1 MGKDQEAVPEK
12 CMHSRSIWN
21 WSGFESLF
29 RMRSSRRA
37 FRTNQVKGVIDRMNY
52 LIRKHLSAGRR
63 VQFGEFGNF
72 RYGVGSIKR
81 RRTKISVRDDQDS
94 AYRVQPGSLLRKQNR
109 MQLNDILRLSDY
121 RFIGVGRDDG
131 KDAGEHC
138 AIFYRSDRFKVLD
151 QGDFWLSEHPEKP
164 GRGWDGTCCN
174 RICTWGKF
182 EDLKNHKQFY
192 FFNVHYEYE
201 GDVARRESSNLMISR
216 IKSIAGNQPVFLTG
230 DFNAFPTEEPIRI
243 LNDSGFLNDSY
254 KITKEAPFGPV
265 CTYHGYDSTIKTEE
279 RLDYIWVT
287 DSIQIDK
294 YGVLTNTLYGH
305 TPSDHFPVMV
315 VAEF

>member
-1 MGKDQEAVPEK
+1 MKKLIIFVPLLFLAMAYGKAEDKEVLKIATF
-12 CMHSRSIWN
+12 N
-21 WSGFESLF
+21 L
-29 RMRSSRRA
+29 RMDTPSDGENAWFHRKDMV
-37 FRTNQVKGVIDRMNY
+37 ND
-52 LIRKHLSAGRR
+52 LIRFYGFDL
-63 VQFGEFGNF
+63 FGTQEGF
-72 RYGVGSIKR
+72 
-81 RRTKISVRDDQDS
+81 TH
-94 AYRVQPGSLLRKQNR
+94 
-109 MQLNDILRLSDY
+109 QLNDILRLSDY

>member
-1 MGKDQEAVPEK
+1 MKKLIIFVSLLFLAMAYGKAEDKEVLKIATF
-12 CMHSRSIWN
+12 N
-21 WSGFESLF
+21 L
-29 RMRSSRRA
+29 RMDTPSDGENAWFHRKDMV
-37 FRTNQVKGVIDRMNY
+37 ND
-52 LIRKHLSAGRR
+52 LIRFYGFDL
-63 VQFGEFGNF
+63 FGTQEGF
-72 RYGVGSIKR
+72 
-81 RRTKISVRDDQDS
+81 TH
-94 AYRVQPGSLLRKQNR
+94 
-109 MQLNDILRLSDY
+109 QLNDILRLSDY

-216 IKSIAGNQPVFLTG
+216 VKSIAGNQPVFLTG

>member
-1 MGKDQEAVPEK
+1 MKKLIIFVSLLFLAMAYGKAEDKEVLKIATF
-12 CMHSRSIWN
+12 N
-21 WSGFESLF
+21 L
-29 RMRSSRRA
+29 RMDTPSDGENAWFHRKDMV
-37 FRTNQVKGVIDRMNY
+37 ND
-52 LIRKHLSAGRR
+52 LIRFYGFDL
-63 VQFGEFGNF
+63 FGTQEGF
-72 RYGVGSIKR
+72 
-81 RRTKISVRDDQDS
+81 TH
-94 AYRVQPGSLLRKQNR
+94 
-109 MQLNDILRLSDY
+109 QLNDILRLSDY

-305 TPSDHFPVMV
+305 TPSDHFPVIV

>member
-1 MGKDQEAVPEK
+1 MKKLIIFVSLLFLAMAYGKAEDKEVLKIATF
-12 CMHSRSIWN
+12 N
-21 WSGFESLF
+21 L
-29 RMRSSRRA
+29 RMDTPSDGENAWFHRKDMV
-37 FRTNQVKGVIDRMNY
+37 ND
-52 LIRKHLSAGRR
+52 LIRFYGFDL
-63 VQFGEFGNF
+63 FGTQEGF
-72 RYGVGSIKR
+72 
-81 RRTKISVRDDQDS
+81 TH
-94 AYRVQPGSLLRKQNR
+94 
-109 MQLNDILRLSDY
+109 QLNDILRLSDY

-164 GRGWDGTCCN
+164 GRGWDSTCCN

-265 CTYHGYDSTIKTEE
+265 CTYHGYDSTVKTEE

>member
-1 MGKDQEAVPEK
+1 MKKLIIFVSLLFLAMAYGKAEDKEVLKIATF
-12 CMHSRSIWN
+12 N
-21 WSGFESLF
+21 L
-29 RMRSSRRA
+29 RMDTPSDGENAWFHR
-37 FRTNQVKGVIDRMNY
+37 KDRVND
-52 LIRKHLSAGRR
+52 LIRFYVFDL
-63 VQFGEFGNF
+63 FGTQEGF
-72 RYGVGSIKR
+72 
-81 RRTKISVRDDQDS
+81 TH
-94 AYRVQPGSLLRKQNR
+94 
-109 MQLNDILRLSDY
+109 QLNDILRLSDY

>member
-1 MGKDQEAVPEK
+1 MKKLIIFVSLLFLAMAYGKATTKEVLKIATF
-12 CMHSRSIWN
+12 N
-21 WSGFESLF
+21 L
-29 RMRSSRRA
+29 RMDTPSDGENAWFHRKDMV
-37 FRTNQVKGVIDRMNY
+37 ND
-52 LIRKHLSAGRR
+52 LIRFYGFDL
-63 VQFGEFGNF
+63 FGTQEGF
-72 RYGVGSIKR
+72 
-81 RRTKISVRDDQDS
+81 TH
-94 AYRVQPGSLLRKQNR
+94 
-109 MQLNDILRLSDY
+109 QLNDILRLSDY

>member
-1 MGKDQEAVPEK
+1 MKKLIIFVSLLFLAMAYGKAEDKEVLKIATF
-12 CMHSRSIWN
+12 N
-21 WSGFESLF
+21 L
-29 RMRSSRRA
+29 RMDTPSDGENAWFHRKDMV
-37 FRTNQVKGVIDRMNY
+37 ND
-52 LIRKHLSAGRR
+52 LIRFYGFDL
-63 VQFGEFGNF
+63 FGTQEGF
-72 RYGVGSIKR
+72 
-81 RRTKISVRDDQDS
+81 TH
-94 AYRVQPGSLLRKQNR
+94 
-109 MQLNDILRLSDY
+109 QLNDILRLSDY

-192 FFNVHYEYE
+192 FFNVHYEDE
-201 GDVARRESSNLMISR
+201 GDGARRESSNLMISR

>member
-1 MGKDQEAVPEK
+1 MKKLIIFVSLLFLAMAYGKAEDKEVLKIATF
-12 CMHSRSIWN
+12 N
-21 WSGFESLF
+21 L
-29 RMRSSRRA
+29 RMDTPSDGENAWFHRKDMV
-37 FRTNQVKGVIDRMNY
+37 ND
-52 LIRKHLSAGRR
+52 LIRFYGFDL
-63 VQFGEFGNF
+63 FGTQEGF
-72 RYGVGSIKR
+72 
-81 RRTKISVRDDQDS
+81 TH
-94 AYRVQPGSLLRKQNR
+94 
-109 MQLNDILRLSDY
+109 QLNDILRLSDY

-201 GDVARRESSNLMISR
+201 GYVARRESSNLMISR

>member
-1 MGKDQEAVPEK
+1 MKKLIIFVSLLFLAMAYGKAEDKEVLKIATF
-12 CMHSRSIWN
+12 N
-21 WSGFESLF
+21 L
-29 RMRSSRRA
+29 RMDTPSDGETAWFHRKDMV
-37 FRTNQVKGVIDRMNY
+37 ND
-52 LIRKHLSAGRR
+52 LIRFYGFDL
-63 VQFGEFGNF
+63 FGTQEGF
-72 RYGVGSIKR
+72 
-81 RRTKISVRDDQDS
+81 TH
-94 AYRVQPGSLLRKQNR
+94 
-109 MQLNDILRLSDY
+109 QLNDILRLSDY

>member
-1 MGKDQEAVPEK
+1 MKKLIIFVSLLFLAMAYGKAEDKEVLKIATF
-12 CMHSRSIWN
+12 N
-21 WSGFESLF
+21 L
-29 RMRSSRRA
+29 RMDTPSDGENAWFHRKDMV
-37 FRTNQVKGVIDRMNY
+37 ND
-52 LIRKHLSAGRR
+52 LIRFYGFDL
-63 VQFGEFGNF
+63 FGTQEGF
-72 RYGVGSIKR
+72 
-81 RRTKISVRDDQDS
+81 TH
-94 AYRVQPGSLLRKQNR
+94 
-109 MQLNDILRLSDY
+109 QLNDILRLSDY

-243 LNDSGFLNDSY
+243 LNDSGFLNASY

>member
-1 MGKDQEAVPEK
+1 MKKLIIFVSLLFLAMAYGKAEDKEVLKIATF
-12 CMHSRSIWN
+12 N
-21 WSGFESLF
+21 L
-29 RMRSSRRA
+29 RMDTPSDGENAWFHRKDMV
-37 FRTNQVKGVIDRMNY
+37 ND
-52 LIRKHLSAGRR
+52 LIRFYGFDL
-63 VQFGEFGNF
+63 FGTQEGF
-72 RYGVGSIKR
+72 
-81 RRTKISVRDDQDS
+81 TH
-94 AYRVQPGSLLRKQNR
+94 
-109 MQLNDILRLSDY
+109 QLNDILRLSDY
-121 RFIGVGRDDG
+121 RFVGVGRDDG

>member
-1 MGKDQEAVPEK
+1 MKKLIIFVSLLFLAMAYGKAEDKEVLKIATF
-12 CMHSRSIWN
+12 N
-21 WSGFESLF
+21 L
-29 RMRSSRRA
+29 RMDTPSDGENAWFHRKDMV
-37 FRTNQVKGVIDRMNY
+37 ND
-52 LIRKHLSAGRR
+52 LIRFYGFDL
-63 VQFGEFGNF
+63 FG
-72 RYGVGSIKR
+72 
-81 RRTKISVRDDQDS
+81 TKE
-94 AYRVQPGSLLRKQNR
+94 GFTH
-109 MQLNDILRLSDY
+109 QLNDILRLSDY

>member
-1 MGKDQEAVPEK
+1 MKKLIIFVSLLFLAMAYGKAEDKEVLKIATF
-12 CMHSRSIWN
+12 N
-21 WSGFESLF
+21 L
-29 RMRSSRRA
+29 RMDTPSDGENAWFHRKDMV
-37 FRTNQVKGVIDRMNY
+37 ND
-52 LIRKHLSAGRR
+52 LIRFYGFDL
-63 VQFGEFGNF
+63 FGTQEGF
-72 RYGVGSIKR
+72 
-81 RRTKISVRDDQDS
+81 TH
-94 AYRVQPGSLLRKQNR
+94 
-109 MQLNDILRLSDY
+109 QLNDISRLSDY

>member
-1 MGKDQEAVPEK
+1 MKKLIIFVSLLFLAMAYGKAEDKEVLKIATF
-12 CMHSRSIWN
+12 N
-21 WSGFESLF
+21 L
-29 RMRSSRRA
+29 RMDTPSDGENAWFHRKDMV
-37 FRTNQVKGVIDRMNY
+37 ND
-52 LIRKHLSAGRR
+52 LIRFYGFDL
-63 VQFGEFGNF
+63 FGTQEGF
-72 RYGVGSIKR
+72 
-81 RRTKISVRDDQDS
+81 TH
-94 AYRVQPGSLLRKQNR
+94 
-109 MQLNDILRLSDY
+109 QLNDILRLSDY

-174 RICTWGKF
+174 RTCTWGKF

>member
-1 MGKDQEAVPEK
+1 MKKIIIFVSLLFLAMAYGKAEDKEVLKIATF
-12 CMHSRSIWN
+12 N
-21 WSGFESLF
+21 L
-29 RMRSSRRA
+29 RMDTPSDGENAWFHRKDMV
-37 FRTNQVKGVIDRMNY
+37 ND
-52 LIRKHLSAGRR
+52 LIRFYGFDL
-63 VQFGEFGNF
+63 FGTQEGF
-72 RYGVGSIKR
+72 
-81 RRTKISVRDDQDS
+81 TH
-94 AYRVQPGSLLRKQNR
+94 
-109 MQLNDILRLSDY
+109 QLNDILRLSDY

>member
-1 MGKDQEAVPEK
+1 MKKLIIFVSLLFLAMAYGKAEDKEVLKIATF
-12 CMHSRSIWN
+12 N
-21 WSGFESLF
+21 L
-29 RMRSSRRA
+29 RMDTPSDGENAWFQRKDMV
-37 FRTNQVKGVIDRMNY
+37 ND
-52 LIRKHLSAGRR
+52 LIRFYGFDL
-63 VQFGEFGNF
+63 FGTQEGF
-72 RYGVGSIKR
+72 
-81 RRTKISVRDDQDS
+81 TH
-94 AYRVQPGSLLRKQNR
+94 
-109 MQLNDILRLSDY
+109 QLNDILRLSDY

>member
-1 MGKDQEAVPEK
+1 MKKLIIFVSLLFLAMAYGKAEDKEVLKIATF
-12 CMHSRSIWN
+12 N
-21 WSGFESLF
+21 L
-29 RMRSSRRA
+29 RMDTPSDGENAWFHRKDMV
-37 FRTNQVKGVIDRMNY
+37 ND
-52 LIRKHLSAGRR
+52 LIRFYGFDL
-63 VQFGEFGNF
+63 FGTQEGF
-72 RYGVGSIKR
+72 
-81 RRTKISVRDDQDS
+81 TH
-94 AYRVQPGSLLRKQNR
+94 
-109 MQLNDILRLSDY
+109 QLNDILRLSDY

-243 LNDSGFLNDSY
+243 LNDSGFLNDYY

>member
-1 MGKDQEAVPEK
+1 MKKLIIFVSLLFLAMAYGKAEDKEVLKIATF
-12 CMHSRSIWN
+12 N
-21 WSGFESLF
+21 L
-29 RMRSSRRA
+29 RMDTPSDGENAWFHRKDMV
-37 FRTNQVKGVIDRMNY
+37 ND
-52 LIRKHLSAGRR
+52 LIRFYGFDL
-63 VQFGEFGNF
+63 FGTQEGF
-72 RYGVGSIKR
+72 
-81 RRTKISVRDDQDS
+81 TH
-94 AYRVQPGSLLRKQNR
+94 
-109 MQLNDILRLSDY
+109 QLNDILRLSDY

-138 AIFYRSDRFKVLD
+138 AIFYRSDRFKVMD

-230 DFNAFPTEEPIRI
+230 DFNAFPNEEPIRI

>member
-1 MGKDQEAVPEK
+1 MKKLIIFVSLLFLAMAYGKAEDKEVLKIATF
-12 CMHSRSIWN
+12 N
-21 WSGFESLF
+21 L
-29 RMRSSRRA
+29 RMDTPSDGENAWFHRKDMV
-37 FRTNQVKGVIDRMNY
+37 ND
-52 LIRKHLSAGRR
+52 LIRFYVFDL
-63 VQFGEFGNF
+63 FGTQEGF
-72 RYGVGSIKR
+72 
-81 RRTKISVRDDQDS
+81 TH
-94 AYRVQPGSLLRKQNR
+94 
-109 MQLNDILRLSDY
+109 QLNDILRLSDY

>member
-1 MGKDQEAVPEK
+1 MKKLIIFVSLLFLAMAYGKAEDKEVLKIATF
-12 CMHSRSIWN
+12 N
-21 WSGFESLF
+21 L
-29 RMRSSRRA
+29 RMDTPSDGENAWFHRKDMV
-37 FRTNQVKGVIDRMNY
+37 ND
-52 LIRKHLSAGRR
+52 LIRFYGFDL
-63 VQFGEFGNF
+63 FGTQEGF
-72 RYGVGSIKR
+72 
-81 RRTKISVRDDQDS
+81 TH
-94 AYRVQPGSLLRKQNR
+94 
-109 MQLNDILRLSDY
+109 QLNDILRLSDY

>member
-1 MGKDQEAVPEK
+1 MKKLIIFVSLLFLAMAYGKAEDKEVLKIATF
-12 CMHSRSIWN
+12 N
-21 WSGFESLF
+21 L
-29 RMRSSRRA
+29 RMDTPSDGENAWFHRKDMV
-37 FRTNQVKGVIDRMNY
+37 ND
-52 LIRKHLSAGRR
+52 LIRFYGFDL
-63 VQFGEFGNF
+63 FGTQEGF
-72 RYGVGSIKR
+72 
-81 RRTKISVRDDQDS
+81 TH
-94 AYRVQPGSLLRKQNR
+94 
-109 MQLNDILRLSDY
+109 QLNDILRLSDY

-315 VAEF
+315 VAEFYVNLNVSDP

>member
-1 MGKDQEAVPEK
+1 MKKLIIFVSLLFLAMAYGKAEDKEVLKIATF
-12 CMHSRSIWN
+12 N
-21 WSGFESLF
+21 L
-29 RMRSSRRA
+29 RMDTPSDGENAWFHRKDMV
-37 FRTNQVKGVIDRMNY
+37 ND
-52 LIRKHLSAGRR
+52 LIRFYGFDL
-63 VQFGEFGNF
+63 FGTQEGF
-72 RYGVGSIKR
+72 
-81 RRTKISVRDDQDS
+81 TH
-94 AYRVQPGSLLRKQNR
+94 
-109 MQLNDILRLSDY
+109 QLNDILRLSDY

-287 DSIQIDK
+287 DSIHIDK

>member
-1 MGKDQEAVPEK
+1 MKKLIILVSLLFLEMANGKAEDKEVLKIATF
-12 CMHSRSIWN
+12 N
-21 WSGFESLF
+21 L
-29 RMRSSRRA
+29 RMDTPSDGENAWFHRKDMV
-37 FRTNQVKGVIDRMNY
+37 ND
-52 LIRKHLSAGRR
+52 LIRFYGFDL
-63 VQFGEFGNF
+63 FGTQEGF
-72 RYGVGSIKR
+72 
-81 RRTKISVRDDQDS
+81 TH
-94 AYRVQPGSLLRKQNR
+94 
-109 MQLNDILRLSDY
+109 QLNDILRLSDY

>member
-1 MGKDQEAVPEK
+1 MKKLIIFVSLLFLAMAYGKAEDKEVLKIATF
-12 CMHSRSIWN
+12 N
-21 WSGFESLF
+21 L
-29 RMRSSRRA
+29 RMDTPSDGENAWFHRKDMV
-37 FRTNQVKGVIDRMNY
+37 ND
-52 LIRKHLSAGRR
+52 LIRFYGFDL
-63 VQFGEFGNF
+63 FGTQEGF
-72 RYGVGSIKR
+72 
-81 RRTKISVRDDQDS
+81 TH
-94 AYRVQPGSLLRKQNR
+94 
-109 MQLNDILRLSDY
+109 QLNDILRLSDY

-174 RICTWGKF
+174 RICTWGNF

>member
-1 MGKDQEAVPEK
+1 MKK
-12 CMHSRSIWN
+12 
-21 WSGFESLF
+21 
-29 RMRSSRRA
+29 
-37 FRTNQVKGVIDRMNY
+37 
-52 LIRKHLSAGRR
+52 LI
-63 VQFGEFGNF
+63 VF
-72 RYGVGSIKR
+72 V
-81 RRTKISVRDDQDS
+81 
-94 AYRVQPGSLLRKQNR
+94 SLLFLAMAYGKAEDKEVLKIATFNLRMDTPSDGENAWPHRKDMVNDLVCFYGFDLFGTQEGFTH
-109 MQLNDILRLSDY
+109 QLNDILRLSDY

-182 EDLKNHKQFY
+182 EDLKSQKQFY

-230 DFNAFPTEEPIRI
+230 DFNASPTEEPIRI

-265 CTYHGYDSTIKTEE
+265 CTYHGYDSTVKTEE

-287 DSIQIDK
+287 DGIQIDK

>member
-1 MGKDQEAVPEK
+1 MKKLIIFVSLLFLAMAYGKAEDKEVLKIATF
-12 CMHSRSIWN
+12 N
-21 WSGFESLF
+21 L
-29 RMRSSRRA
+29 RMDTPYDGENAWFHRKDMV
-37 FRTNQVKGVIDRMNY
+37 ND
-52 LIRKHLSAGRR
+52 LIRFYGFDL
-63 VQFGEFGNF
+63 FGTQEGF
-72 RYGVGSIKR
+72 
-81 RRTKISVRDDQDS
+81 TH
-94 AYRVQPGSLLRKQNR
+94 
-109 MQLNDILRLSDY
+109 QLNDILRLSDY

>member
-1 MGKDQEAVPEK
+1 MKKLIIFVSLLFLAMAYGKAEDKEVLKIATF
-12 CMHSRSIWN
+12 N
-21 WSGFESLF
+21 L
-29 RMRSSRRA
+29 RMDTPSDGENAWFHRKDMV
-37 FRTNQVKGVIDRMNY
+37 ND
-52 LIRKHLSAGRR
+52 LIRFYGFDL
-63 VQFGEFGNF
+63 FGTQEGF
-72 RYGVGSIKR
+72 
-81 RRTKISVRDDQDS
+81 TH
-94 AYRVQPGSLLRKQNR
+94 
-109 MQLNDILRLSDY
+109 QLNDILRLSDY

-192 FFNVHYEYE
+192 FLNVHYEYE

>member
-1 MGKDQEAVPEK
+1 MNHEKVIFVSLLFLAMAYGKAEDKEVLKIATF
-12 CMHSRSIWN
+12 N
-21 WSGFESLF
+21 L
-29 RMRSSRRA
+29 RMDTPSDGENAWFHRKDMV
-37 FRTNQVKGVIDRMNY
+37 ND
-52 LIRKHLSAGRR
+52 LIRFYGFDL
-63 VQFGEFGNF
+63 FGTQEGF
-72 RYGVGSIKR
+72 
-81 RRTKISVRDDQDS
+81 TH
-94 AYRVQPGSLLRKQNR
+94 
-109 MQLNDILRLSDY
+109 QLNDILRLSDY

>member
-1 MGKDQEAVPEK
+1 MKKLIIFVSLLFLAMAYGKAEDKEVLKIATF
-12 CMHSRSIWN
+12 N
-21 WSGFESLF
+21 L
-29 RMRSSRRA
+29 RMDTPSDGENAWFHRKDMV
-37 FRTNQVKGVIDRMNY
+37 ND
-52 LIRKHLSAGRR
+52 LIRFYGFDL
-63 VQFGEFGNF
+63 FGTQEGF
-72 RYGVGSIKR
+72 
-81 RRTKISVRDDQDS
+81 TH
-94 AYRVQPGSLLRKQNR
+94 
-109 MQLNDILRLSDY
+109 QLNDILRLSDY

-294 YGVLTNTLYGH
+294 YGVLTNTVYGH

>member
-1 MGKDQEAVPEK
+1 MKKLIIFVSLLFLAMAYGKAEDKEVLKIATF
-12 CMHSRSIWN
+12 N
-21 WSGFESLF
+21 L
-29 RMRSSRRA
+29 RMDTPSDGENAWFHRKDMV
-37 FRTNQVKGVIDRMNY
+37 ND
-52 LIRKHLSAGRR
+52 LIRFYGFDL
-63 VQFGEFGNF
+63 FGTQEGF
-72 RYGVGSIKR
+72 
-81 RRTKISVRDDQDS
+81 TH
-94 AYRVQPGSLLRKQNR
+94 
-109 MQLNDILRLSDY
+109 QLNDILRLSDY

-254 KITKEAPFGPV
+254 KITKETPFGPV

>member
-1 MGKDQEAVPEK
+1 MKKLIIFVSLLFLAMAYGKAEDKEVLKIATF
-12 CMHSRSIWN
+12 N
-21 WSGFESLF
+21 L
-29 RMRSSRRA
+29 RMDTPSDGENAWFHRKDMV
-37 FRTNQVKGVIDRMNY
+37 ND
-52 LIRKHLSAGRR
+52 LIRFYGFDL
-63 VQFGEFGNF
+63 FGTQEGF
-72 RYGVGSIKR
+72 
-81 RRTKISVRDDQDS
+81 TH
-94 AYRVQPGSLLRKQNR
+94 
-109 MQLNDILRLSDY
+109 QLNDILRLSDY

-254 KITKEAPFGPV
+254 KITKESPFGPV

>member
-1 MGKDQEAVPEK
+1 MKKLIIFVSLLFLAMAYGKAEDKEVLKIATF
-12 CMHSRSIWN
+12 N
-21 WSGFESLF
+21 L
-29 RMRSSRRA
+29 RMDTPSDGENAWFHRKDMV
-37 FRTNQVKGVIDRMNY
+37 ND
-52 LIRKHLSAGRR
+52 LIRFYGFDL
-63 VQFGEFGNF
+63 FGTQEGF
-72 RYGVGSIKR
+72 
-81 RRTKISVRDDQDS
+81 TH
-94 AYRVQPGSLLRKQNR
+94 
-109 MQLNDILRLSDY
+109 QLNDILRLSDY

-201 GDVARRESSNLMISR
+201 GDVALRESSNLMISR

>member
-1 MGKDQEAVPEK
+1 MKKLIIFVSLLFLAMAYGKAEDKEVLKIATF
-12 CMHSRSIWN
+12 N
-21 WSGFESLF
+21 L
-29 RMRSSRRA
+29 RMDTPSDGENAWLHRKDMV
-37 FRTNQVKGVIDRMNY
+37 ND
-52 LIRKHLSAGRR
+52 LIRFYGFDL
-63 VQFGEFGNF
+63 FGTQEGF
-72 RYGVGSIKR
+72 
-81 RRTKISVRDDQDS
+81 TH
-94 AYRVQPGSLLRKQNR
+94 
-109 MQLNDILRLSDY
+109 QLNDILRLSDY

-254 KITKEAPFGPV
+254 KITKEVPFGPV
-265 CTYHGYDSTIKTEE
+265 CTYHGYDSTVKTEE
-279 RLDYIWVT
+279 RLDYIWIT

>member
-1 MGKDQEAVPEK
+1 MKKLIIFVSLLFLAMAYGKAEDKEVLKIATF
-12 CMHSRSIWN
+12 N
-21 WSGFESLF
+21 L
-29 RMRSSRRA
+29 RMDTPSDGENAWFHRKDMV
-37 FRTNQVKGVIDRMNY
+37 ND
-52 LIRKHLSAGRR
+52 LIRFYGFDL
-63 VQFGEFGNF
+63 FGTQEGF
-72 RYGVGSIKR
+72 
-81 RRTKISVRDDQDS
+81 TH
-94 AYRVQPGSLLRKQNR
+94 
-109 MQLNDILRLSDY
+109 QLNDILRLSDY

-174 RICTWGKF
+174 RIGTWGKF

>member
-1 MGKDQEAVPEK
+1 MKKLIIFVSLLFLAMAYGKAEDKEVLKIATF
-12 CMHSRSIWN
+12 N
-21 WSGFESLF
+21 L
-29 RMRSSRRA
+29 RMDTPSDGENAWFHRKDMV
-37 FRTNQVKGVIDRMNY
+37 ND
-52 LIRKHLSAGRR
+52 LIRFYGFDL
-63 VQFGEFGNF
+63 FGTQEGF
-72 RYGVGSIKR
+72 
-81 RRTKISVRDDQDS
+81 TH
-94 AYRVQPGSLLRKQNR
+94 
-109 MQLNDILRLSDY
+109 QLNDILRLSDY

-151 QGDFWLSEHPEKP
+151 Q
-164 GRGWDGTCCN
+164 
-174 RICTWGKF
+174 
-182 EDLKNHKQFY
+182 
-192 FFNVHYEYE
+192 
-201 GDVARRESSNLMISR
+201 
-216 IKSIAGNQPVFLTG
+216 G

>member
-1 MGKDQEAVPEK
+1 MKKLIIFVSLLFLAMAYGKAEDKEVLKIATF
-12 CMHSRSIWN
+12 N
-21 WSGFESLF
+21 L
-29 RMRSSRRA
+29 RMDTPSDGENAWFHR
-37 FRTNQVKGVIDRMNY
+37 KDMMND
-52 LIRKHLSAGRR
+52 LIRFYGFDL
-63 VQFGEFGNF
+63 FGTQEGF
-72 RYGVGSIKR
+72 
-81 RRTKISVRDDQDS
+81 TH
-94 AYRVQPGSLLRKQNR
+94 
-109 MQLNDILRLSDY
+109 QLNDILRLSDY

>member
-1 MGKDQEAVPEK
+1 MKKLIIFVSLLFLAMAYGKAEDKEVLKIATF
-12 CMHSRSIWN
+12 N
-21 WSGFESLF
+21 L
-29 RMRSSRRA
+29 RMDTPSDGENAWFHRKDMV
-37 FRTNQVKGVIDRMNY
+37 ND
-52 LIRKHLSAGRR
+52 LIRFYGFDL
-63 VQFGEFGNF
+63 FGTQEGF
-72 RYGVGSIKR
+72 
-81 RRTKISVRDDQDS
+81 TH
-94 AYRVQPGSLLRKQNR
+94 
-109 MQLNDILRLSDY
+109 QLNDILRLSDY
-121 RFIGVGRDDG
+121 LFIGVGRDDG

>member
-1 MGKDQEAVPEK
+1 MKLKNLLLIALVAIVFCGCQSNYQPTSITVASYNLRNANGGDSINGNGWGQRYPVIAQIVQYHDFDIFGTQECFIHQLKDMKEALP
-12 CMHSRSIWN
+12 S
-21 WSGFESLF
+21 
-29 RMRSSRRA
+29 
-37 FRTNQVKGVIDRMNY
+37 Y
-52 LIRKHLSAGRR
+52 
-63 VQFGEFGNF
+63 
-72 RYGVGSIKR
+72 
-81 RRTKISVRDDQDS
+81 
-94 AYRVQPGSLLRKQNR
+94 
-109 MQLNDILRLSDY
+109 DY
-121 RFIGVGRDDG
+121 IGVGRDDG
-131 KDAGEHC
+131 KEKGEHS
-138 AIFYRSDRFKVLD
+138 AIFYRTDKFDVIEK
-151 QGDFWLSEHPEKP
+151 GDFWLSEHPEKP

>member
-1 MGKDQEAVPEK
+1 MKKLIIFVSLLFLAMAYGKAEDKEVLKIATF
-12 CMHSRSIWN
+12 N
-21 WSGFESLF
+21 L
-29 RMRSSRRA
+29 RMDTPSDGENAWFHRKDMV
-37 FRTNQVKGVIDRMNY
+37 ND
-52 LIRKHLSAGRR
+52 LIRFYGFDL
-63 VQFGEFGNF
+63 FGTQEGF
-72 RYGVGSIKR
+72 
-81 RRTKISVRDDQDS
+81 TH
-94 AYRVQPGSLLRKQNR
+94 
-109 MQLNDILRLSDY
+109 QLNDILRLSDY

-192 FFNVHYEYE
+192 FFNVHYEYV

>member
-1 MGKDQEAVPEK
+1 MKKLIIFVSLLFLAMAYGKAEDKEVLKIATF
-12 CMHSRSIWN
+12 N
-21 WSGFESLF
+21 L
-29 RMRSSRRA
+29 RMDTPSDGENAWFHRKDMV
-37 FRTNQVKGVIDRMNY
+37 ND
-52 LIRKHLSAGRR
+52 LIRFYGFDL
-63 VQFGEFGNF
+63 FGTQEGF
-72 RYGVGSIKR
+72 
-81 RRTKISVRDDQDS
+81 TH
-94 AYRVQPGSLLRKQNR
+94 
-109 MQLNDILRLSDY
+109 QLNDILRLSDY

-151 QGDFWLSEHPEKP
+151 LGDFWLSEHPEKP